1 VQIVDIPFQSDT
13 REVVE
18 ALTRSTLDEAVQRKL
33 L

>member
-1 VQIVDIPFQSDT
+1 MGIPFQSDT

-18 ALTRSTLDEAVQRKL
+18 ALTRSTLDEPVQRKL